1 MFITTR
7 TVPSPMSNI
16 IILWSENLI
25 WFENLMMI
33 LPNGKGPAKQLSA
46 GIQNDIIGISAQT
59 VKKEAY

>member
-1 MFITTR
+1 
-7 TVPSPMSNI
+7 MSNI